1 MFIIISEI
9 EQQNKIYQLKKED
22 KSKLRL
28 YEAQIYLKLRIK
40 YSLEL
45 DNCYFHHAWKINLML
60 YTTIQKTA

>member
-1 MFIIISEI
+1 MFIISSEI

-45 DNCYFHHAWKINLML
+45 GNCYFYYA
-60 YTTIQKTA
+60 